1 MYQLSGSTQAAL
13 DYNSTIIGALEL
25 SEKKWVL
32 AVQLPG
38 VSRHSRHV
46 LEACG
51 DGLASFVERL
61 KARCAAAGRKIARV
75 ILTHEAGRDGF
86 WLARFLARRG
96 IEVHVIQPS
105 SLPVDRR
112 ARRAKTDIIDVEML
126 LRTLMAWL
134 RGEPRVC
141 SMVPIPSE
149 ADEEARRAYRERE
162 DLTGERRSIVN
173 KIDGILATLG
183 VKGYKALRRDR
194 REQLT
199 AVRQPDG
206 DAIPQ
211 KAKARIERLLDRL
224 DLVLKL
230 IEQVESARDAVL
242 KKDAPADEAERMIR
256 SLTDLRSI
264 GPDFATL
271 LVREAFVRQF
281 RNRRALGGYV
291 GLGGTP
297 FSSGGSEREQR
308 DRKRR
313 QQTRARGNGR
323 TRLDVVALAAGQR
336 LVRVVPRTCR
346 RNGRAHQENLDSGF
360 GAQAARRLVALRE
373 GWGHSRRSKNESG
386 IRPAFTSAP
395 SQVDGWRSPQKPE
408 GPSGRRTEDWTRRKE
423 LLFPDAGI
431 VVRDHKIRPD
441 TRLAGSSPCLTNR
454 SSPRPTIGG

>member
-1 MYQLSGSTQAAL
+1 MYQLSGSTQGAL

-38 VSRHSRHV
+38 VRRHSRHM

-96 IEVHVIQPS
+96 IEIHVIQPS

-194 REQLT
+194 RERLNC
-199 AVRQPDG
+199 ARQPDG
-206 DAIPQ
+206 DPIPP
-211 KAKARIERLLDRL
+211 KARARIERLLDRL

-297 FSSGGSEREQR
+297 FSSGGSEREQGIGK
-308 DRKRR
+308 DGNRR
-313 QQTRARGNGR
+313 VRAAMVELAWTWLRWQS
-323 TRLDVVALAAGQR
+323 DSALS
-336 LVRVVPRTCR
+336 V
-346 RNGRAHQENLDSGF
+346 
-360 GAQAARRLVALRE
+360 
-373 GWGHSRRSKNESG
+373 
-386 IRPAFTSAP
+386 
-395 SQVDGWRSPQKPE
+395 
-408 GPSGRRTEDWTRRKE
+408 
-423 LLFPDAGI
+423 
-431 VVRDHKIRPD
+431 
-441 TRLAGSSPCLTNR
+441 
-454 SSPRPTIGG
+454 

>member
-1 MYQLSGSTQAAL
+1 MAHFSGSTQAAL
-13 DYNSTIIGALEL
+13 DYDSTIIAALEL

-32 AVQLPG
+32 AVELPG
-38 VSRHSRHV
+38 VQRHSRHV
-46 LEACG
+46 LGACG
-51 DGLASFVERL
+51 DGLVSFVERL

-112 ARRAKTDIIDVEML
+112 ARRAKTDTIDVEML

-183 VKGYKALRRDR
+183 IKGYKALRRDR

-206 DAIPQ
+206 DRIPQ
-211 KAKARIERLLDRL
+211 RAKARIERLLDRL
-224 DLVLKL
+224 ELVLKL

-242 KKDAPADEAERMIR
+242 EKDAPADEAERMIR
-256 SLTDLRSI
+256 SLTHLRSI
-264 GPDFATL
+264 GADFATL

-297 FSSGGSEREQR
+297 FSSGGSEREQGIGKDGNSR
-308 DRKRR
+308 VRAAMVELAWMWLRWQPDSALSVWF
-313 QQTRARGNGR
+313 RARVGAMGGR
-323 TRLDVVALAAGQR
+323 IRKIMIVALAR
-336 LVRVVPRTCR
+336 KL
-346 RNGRAHQENLDSGF
+346 
-360 GAQAARRLVALRE
+360 LVALWRYV
-373 GWGHSRRSKNESG
+373 K
-386 IRPAFTSAP
+386 
-395 SQVDGWRSPQKPE
+395 DGVIPE
-408 GPSGRRTEDWTRRKE
+408 GARMKP
-423 LLFPDAGI
+423 A
-431 VVRDHKIRPD
+431 
-441 TRLAGSSPCLTNR
+441 
-454 SSPRPTIGG
+454 

>member
-1 MYQLSGSTQAAL
+1 MYQLSRIDAGCSL

-32 AVQLPG
+32 AVQALPG

-51 DGLASFVERL
+51 DEVGFFFVERL
-61 KARCAAAGRKIARV
+61 KARCAAAGRKIARGSFY
-75 ILTHEAGRDGF
+75 THEAGRDGF

-199 AVRQPDG
+199 AR
-206 DAIPQ
+206 
-211 KAKARIERLLDRL
+211 
-224 DLVLKL
+224 
-230 IEQVESARDAVL
+230 
-242 KKDAPADEAERMIR
+242 APA
-256 SLTDLRSI
+256 
-264 GPDFATL
+264 
-271 LVREAFVRQF
+271 
-281 RNRRALGGYV
+281 
-291 GLGGTP
+291 
-297 FSSGGSEREQR
+297 
-308 DRKRR
+308 
-313 QQTRARGNGR
+313 GR
-323 TRLDVVALAAGQR
+323 
-336 LVRVVPRTCR
+336 
-346 RNGRAHQENLDSGF
+346 
-360 GAQAARRLVALRE
+360 
-373 GWGHSRRSKNESG
+373 
-386 IRPAFTSAP
+386 
-395 SQVDGWRSPQKPE
+395 
-408 GPSGRRTEDWTRRKE
+408 
-423 LLFPDAGI
+423 
-431 VVRDHKIRPD
+431 
-441 TRLAGSSPCLTNR
+441 
-454 SSPRPTIGG
+454 

>member
-1 MYQLSGSTQAAL
+1 MSQFSGCPQAAINY
-13 DYNSTIIGALEL
+13 DSTIIGALEL
-25 SEKKWVL
+25 SDKKWVV

-38 VSRHSRHV
+38 VNRHSRHV
-46 LEACG
+46 LDASG
-51 DGLASFVERL
+51 DGLVSFVERL
-61 KARCAAAGRKIARV
+61 KAKCAASGRKITRV

-149 ADEEARRAYRERE
+149 ADEEARRAHRERE

-173 KIDGILATLG
+173 KIDAILATLG

-194 REQLT
+194 REQLNC
-199 AVRQPDG
+199 ARQPDG
-206 DAIPQ
+206 DPIPAR
-211 KAKARIERLLDRL
+211 AKVRIERLLDRL

-230 IEQVESARDAVL
+230 IERVEAERDAVL
-242 KKDAPADEAERMIR
+242 KKDAPADEAEGMIR
-256 SLTDLRSI
+256 SLTELRSI

-271 LVREAFVRQF
+271 LVREAFVRPF

-297 FSSGGSEREQR
+297 FSSGGSEREQGIGK
-308 DRKRR
+308 DGNRR
-313 QQTRARGNGR
+313 VRAAMVELAWMWLRWQPDSALSVWFRARVGAMGGR
-323 TRLDVVALAAGQR
+323 IKKIMIVALAR
-336 LVRVVPRTCR
+336 KL
-346 RNGRAHQENLDSGF
+346 
-360 GAQAARRLVALRE
+360 LVALWRYV
-373 GWGHSRRSKNESG
+373 K
-386 IRPAFTSAP
+386 
-395 SQVDGWRSPQKPE
+395 DGVIPE
-408 GPSGRRTEDWTRRKE
+408 GAKMK
-423 LLFPDAGI
+423 A
-431 VVRDHKIRPD
+431 
-441 TRLAGSSPCLTNR
+441 A
-454 SSPRPTIGG
+454 

>member
-1 MYQLSGSTQAAL
+1 MSQFSGTPRATL
-13 DYNSTIIGALEL
+13 DYDSTIIGALEL

-46 LEACG
+46 LAACG
-51 DGLASFVERL
+51 DGLVSFVERL
-61 KARCAAAGRKIARV
+61 KARCAAAGRKVARV

-86 WLARFLARRG
+86 WLARFLARQG
-96 IEVHVIQPS
+96 IEVHVMQPS

-112 ARRAKTDIIDVEML
+112 ARRAKTDKIDVEML

-183 VKGYKALRRDR
+183 IKGYKALRRDR
-194 REQLT
+194 REQLNW
-199 AVRQPDG
+199 ARQPDG
-206 DAIPQ
+206 DPIPQ
-211 KAKARIERLLDRL
+211 KARARIERLLDRL
-224 DLVLKL
+224 ELVLKL

-242 KKDAPADEAERMIR
+242 EKDAPADEAERMIR
-256 SLTDLRSI
+256 SLTNLRSI

-297 FSSGGSEREQR
+297 FSSGGSEREQGIGK
-308 DRKRR
+308 DGNRR
-313 QQTRARGNGR
+313 VRAAMVELAWMWLRWQPDSALSVWFRARVGAMGGR
-323 TRLDVVALAAGQR
+323 IRKIMIVALAR
-336 LVRVVPRTCR
+336 KL
-346 RNGRAHQENLDSGF
+346 
-360 GAQAARRLVALRE
+360 LVALWRYA
-373 GWGHSRRSKNESG
+373 K
-386 IRPAFTSAP
+386 
-395 SQVDGWRSPQKPE
+395 DGVIPE
-408 GPSGRRTEDWTRRKE
+408 GAKLKAE
-423 LLFPDAGI
+423 
-431 VVRDHKIRPD
+431 
-441 TRLAGSSPCLTNR
+441 
-454 SSPRPTIGG
+454 